1 MKSFLSPLNKERHK
15 QIFQSKITS
24 RENINCCLGINVWD
38 FFNIL
43 GSKAFPI
50 NSIVLIKHLLRSRL
64 AAACNGMFSKVLGK
78 NIFIVK
84 TNVKLQKNDFIY
96 LIFNVKMSIIYNKQ
110 NSALDESNLPTLI
123 IWEVTWLILWKIVR

>member
-1 MKSFLSPLNKERHK
+1 
-15 QIFQSKITS
+15 
-24 RENINCCLGINVWD
+24 
-38 FFNIL
+38 
-43 GSKAFPI
+43 
-50 NSIVLIKHLLRSRL
+50 
-64 AAACNGMFSKVLGK
+64 MFSKVLGK

-123 IWEVTWLILWKIVR
+123 IWEVT

>member
-1 MKSFLSPLNKERHK
+1 
-15 QIFQSKITS
+15 
-24 RENINCCLGINVWD
+24 
-38 FFNIL
+38 
-43 GSKAFPI
+43 
-50 NSIVLIKHLLRSRL
+50 
-64 AAACNGMFSKVLGK
+64 MFSKVLGK

-123 IWEVTWLILWKIVR
+123 IWEVTWQLIFSLQVILLWNICLWHSLFNGERKDFKQSFEF